1 MTVDTHWRNF
11 TKNLAACIGALAEDE
26 YMIIARK
33 RANQYVQFAGQG
45 AYGIRAEAA
54 GNGYIEPPELL
65 LDEQQYARMQRLGWS
80 RPTALPD
87 EPIKHGSPNFYVD
100 AVAAEASPREL
111 ARLTTQTF
119 RKVYGV
125 AHPSMLHY
133 EAFHSEG
140 TSIRFPT
147 LLIKR
152 RMPEA
157 SPPRG
162 DVAVESC
169 DDAEMDWG
177 GHSNLGFE

>member
-1 MTVDTHWRNF
+1 MPANTHWRNF

-26 YMIIARK
+26 YLIIARK

-65 LDEQQYARMQRLGWS
+65 LDERQYARMQRLGWS
-80 RPTALPD
+80 RPTALPG
-87 EPIKHGSPNFYVD
+87 EPIKDGSPNFYVD
-100 AVAAEASPREL
+100 VVTLPADLREL

-119 RKVYGV
+119 RTVYGV
-125 AHPSMLHY
+125 EHPGMLHY
-133 EAFHSEG
+133 EAFHCEG

-152 RMPEA
+152 RMPEP
-157 SPPRG
+157 SPRRG
-162 DVAVESC
+162 DVTVEPC
-169 DDAEMDWG
+169 DDVEMDWG
-177 GHSNLGFE
+177 GDPELDAE

>member
-1 MTVDTHWRNF
+1 MTVNTHWRTF

-26 YMIIARK
+26 YLIIARK

-65 LDEQQYARMQRLGWS
+65 LDQRQYARMQRLGWS

-87 EPIKHGSPNFYVD
+87 EPIKHGSPNFYADV
-100 AVAAEASPREL
+100 VATEAGLREL
-111 ARLTTQTF
+111 ARRTTQTF
-119 RKVYGV
+119 RTVYGV
-125 AHPSMLHY
+125 EYPGMLNY
-133 EAFHSEG
+133 EAFHCEG

-152 RMPEA
+152 RMPEP
-157 SPPRG
+157 SPPSH
-162 DVAVESC
+162 DLAMEHC
-169 DDAEMDWG
+169 DDVETDFG
-177 GHSNLGFE
+177 GDLELGFE

>member
-1 MTVDTHWRNF
+1 MTVSKHWRDF

-26 YMIIARK
+26 YLIIARK

-65 LDEQQYARMQRLGWS
+65 LDERQYARMQRLGWS

-87 EPIKHGSPNFYVD
+87 TPCALGSPNFYAD
-100 AVAAEASPREL
+100 TVATESGLREL
-111 ARLTTQTF
+111 ARRTTQTF
-119 RKVYGV
+119 LTVYGV
-125 AHPSMLHY
+125 EHPRLLHY
-133 EAFHSEG
+133 EAFHCEG

-152 RMPEA
+152 RMPEP
-157 SPPRG
+157 SPRSIGQEHCDFELDLDG
-162 DVAVESC
+162 DT
-169 DDAEMDWG
+169 D
-177 GHSNLGFE
+177 LGFD